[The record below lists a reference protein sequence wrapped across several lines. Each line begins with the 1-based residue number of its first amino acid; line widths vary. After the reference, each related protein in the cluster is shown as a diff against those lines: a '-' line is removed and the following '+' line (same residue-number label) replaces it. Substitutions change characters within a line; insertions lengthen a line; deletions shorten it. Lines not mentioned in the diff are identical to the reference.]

1 MALCYLLRYRI
12 ERACDSPGVAFRFTV
27 LCVDSFLWSRDLKS
41 AQRAVGYA
49 LGCRTTIAQM
59 GVSCLAAG
67 LIDVLRS
74 THYPS
79 KPAQWTL
86 GQWTLSA
93 CQGGGFQLT
102 SAPFLSVIVQGV
114 WCFGQEGGGQP
125 QVRQEPALFGDL
137 LGPPCRYPIPVSG
150 VLVK

>member
-1 MALCYLLRYRI
+1 MIPPLWLWA
-12 ERACDSPGVAFRFTV
+12 RFTV
-27 LCVDSFLWSRDLKS
+27 PCVNSFLWSRELKS

-74 THYPS
+74 THYPR

-86 GQWTLSA
+86 GQWKLSA
-93 CQGGGFQLT
+93 WQGGGFQLT
-102 SAPFLSVIVQGV
+102 SAPFLSVVCSRSV
-114 WCFGQEGGGQP
+114 VLW
-125 QVRQEPALFGDL
+125 VRG
-137 LGPPCRYPIPVSG
+137 
-150 VLVK
+150 